1 MSCAK
6 VSALG
11 YILLMPK
18 SVLLPLNFIL
28 WQRLKER
35 EMKWKTLFSI
45 SVISF
50 KLESNNILLKIE
62 EFVNGGNK
70 SPDYSF
76 VFSSLTCFVTFSSC
90 FKSPLLHLLACK
102 MGNPSQRICK
112 GLLINFKISVRR
124 ICVCPAIKGKGN
136 VIRHFRA

>member
-35 EMKWKTLFSI
+35 EMK
-45 SVISF
+45 
-50 KLESNNILLKIE
+50 
-62 EFVNGGNK
+62 
-70 SPDYSF
+70 
-76 VFSSLTCFVTFSSC
+76 
-90 FKSPLLHLLACK
+90 
-102 MGNPSQRICK
+102 
-112 GLLINFKISVRR
+112 
-124 ICVCPAIKGKGN
+124 
-136 VIRHFRA
+136 

>member
-50 KLESNNILLKIE
+50 KLESSNILLKSE

-70 SPDYSF
+70 SLDSSF
-76 VFSSLTCFVTFSSC
+76 VFTSFSY
-90 FKSPLLHLLACK
+90 LLCYF
-102 MGNPSQRICK
+102 Q
-112 GLLINFKISVRR
+112 
-124 ICVCPAIKGKGN
+124 
-136 VIRHFRA
+136 

>member
-35 EMKWKTLFSI
+35 EMKWMKKELNSVQHGDPCIPEARTLRAEGICLGMHRGVLFARQGH
-45 SVISF
+45 
-50 KLESNNILLKIE
+50 SNFLRPHQRHICCLQ
-62 EFVNGGNK
+62 
-70 SPDYSF
+70 
-76 VFSSLTCFVTFSSC
+76 SLQRFLPFIWLGKCFYAQMF
-90 FKSPLLHLLACK
+90 
-102 MGNPSQRICK
+102 G
-112 GLLINFKISVRR
+112 
-124 ICVCPAIKGKGN
+124 CPG
-136 VIRHFRA
+136 